1 MKGIIETLYQKF
13 RNLILYGLIGGLS
26 SSVDFIVYTALVK
39 YVMENYLIANS
50 LSVTVG
56 ILISF
61 TLNRKYNFKVTDKT
75 AKRFLMFFAV
85 GFSGMIVSN
94 VLLYLFIDELQINE
108 ILSKLLSIV
117 VVVVCQ
123 FVVNKYVTFKTK

>member
-94 VLLYLFIDELQINE
+94 VLLYLFIDVMQLNE

-117 VVVVCQ
+117 VVVICQ
-123 FVVNKYVTFKTK
+123 FIVNKYITFKTK

>member
-1 MKGIIETLYQKF
+1 MKEIIKTLYQKF

-26 SSVDFIVYTALVK
+26 SSIDFLIYTILVK
-39 YVMENYLIANS
+39 FVLENYLVANS

-75 AKRFLMFFAV
+75 VKRLLIFFAV

-94 VLLYLFIDELQINE
+94 ALLYLFIDVMQLNE
-108 ILSKLLSIV
+108 ILSKLMSIV
-117 VVVVCQ
+117 VVVICQ
-123 FVVNKYVTFKTK
+123 FLVNKYVTFKTK

>member
-1 MKGIIETLYQKF
+1 MKEIIKTIYQKF

-26 SSVDFIVYTALVK
+26 STVDFLIYTALVK
-39 YVMENYLIANS
+39 YVMENYLVANS
-50 LSVTVG
+50 LSVTTG
-56 ILISF
+56 IIISF

-108 ILSKLLSIV
+108 ILFFIP
-117 VVVVCQ
+117 
-123 FVVNKYVTFKTK
+123 FIIIMRIN